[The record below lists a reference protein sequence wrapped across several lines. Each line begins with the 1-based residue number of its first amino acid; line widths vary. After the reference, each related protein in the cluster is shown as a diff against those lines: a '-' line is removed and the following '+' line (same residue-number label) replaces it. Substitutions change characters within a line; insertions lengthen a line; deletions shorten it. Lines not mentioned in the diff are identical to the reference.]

1 VLNAEQQAVVDAVKT
16 SKTIVVSACAG
27 AGKTRVLG
35 LSYKQMVESGVAD
48 PTQAVIVT
56 YTQAAA
62 AELAHRIRIHELPD
76 PGFVGTLHGLMLRYL
91 RMNGPSIGFHKGVS
105 VVDERTANG
114 FLREA
119 MKRVVWKGTFEHAK
133 RAVSR
138 QSDRF
143 NERTLFAEF
152 HGKLAAQGL
161 VTFDGILHWAEQAL
175 IQNQGKVPFSVLMV
189 DEYQDVSRSDHDL
202 YMRMVVERRLVVGD
216 IRQAIFGFRGGDPNC
231 MLELMAMPSF
241 SHFKLT
247 TNYRSARQIV
257 EFANKLSPH
266 LPDKELMRS
275 FDPMWLGS
283 FCEVF
288 NAENMERHLET
299 ILEAIDE
306 FRGNT
311 AIICRFNWQIAAIS
325 EDLRKHDI
333 AHRVHGKAK
342 KPEDWDAACALV
354 GFLANPESEVMAYAF
369 ASSVSQAKADEL
381 KRKANEECVSLC
393 RLVWD
398 DEHPDIS
405 EIEATLDS
413 LNTSPQTKVLVMA
426 IHDRLPEIDRSWV
439 SLAAAMADP
448 EALSQSSGDE
458 RVPLLCTIHAAKGRE
473 FDHVILPYWC
483 DEMFPGF
490 KKDDSEEWRL
500 AYVAIT
506 RARKSVVILSCAEGR
521 DFSGQTTTMTPS
533 RFIKAITQ

>member
-1 VLNAEQQAVVDAVKT
+1 MLNQEQQAVVDAV
-16 SKTIVVSACAG
+16 SSHRNLIVSACPG
-27 AGKTRVLG
+27 AGKTMTLVACYAR
-35 LSYKQMVESGVAD
+35 MVHQSSE
-48 PTQAVIVT
+48 TVIVT

-62 AELAHRIRIHELPD
+62 AELAKRIKEQELPE
-76 PGFVGTLHGLMLRYL
+76 PAFVGTLHGLMLRYL
-91 RMNGPSIGFHKGVS
+91 RQNGPSIGFHKGVS

-143 NERTLFAEF
+143 NERTLFSEF

-175 IQNQGKVPFSVLMV
+175 IQNHWKVPFSLLMV

-202 YMRMVVERRLVVGD
+202 YMRMVVERRFAVGD
-216 IRQAIFGFRGGDPNC
+216 IRQAIFGFRGGDPSC

-241 SHFKLT
+241 RHFKLT
-247 TNYRSARQIV
+247 TNYRSHMDIIAT
-257 EFANKLSPH
+257 ANRLAPH
-266 LPDKELMRS
+266 LPDKEKMVPDIMVIGPKRTNV
-275 FDPMWLGS
+275 FDHSTLDHQS
-283 FCEVF
+283 
-288 NAENMERHLET
+288 
-299 ILEAIDE
+299 EAIREAVME
-306 FRGNT
+306 FGDNT

-354 GFLANPESEVMAYAF
+354 GFLANPESEVMAYAL
-369 ASSVSQAKADEL
+369 AASVSQARAGEL
-381 KRKANEECVSLC
+381 KRKANEECVSL
-393 RLVWD
+393 RSLVWSG
-398 DEHPDIS
+398 EIPDIS
-405 EIEATLDS
+405 DIESGMDAFGISSKTQS
-413 LNTSPQTKVLVMA
+413 MVLL
-426 IHDRLPEIDRSWV
+426 ICHSLPEMDRSWA

-458 RVPLLCTIHAAKGRE
+458 RVPLLCTIHASKGRE

-506 RARKSVVILSCAEGR
+506 RARKSVTILSCAEGR

>member
-1 VLNAEQQAVVDAVKT
+1 VLNPQQNAVVEA
-16 SKTIVVSACAG
+16 SQSAPNIVVSACPG
-27 AGKTRVLG
+27 AGKTRVLIE
-35 LSYKQMVESGVAD
+35 SYSEMVRSGVAD
-48 PTQAVIVT
+48 PTLTVIVT

-143 NERTLFAEF
+143 NERTLFSEF

-175 IQNQGKVPFSVLMV
+175 IQNYWKVPFSVLMV

-202 YMRMVVERRLVVGD
+202 YQRMVVERRFVVSD
-216 IRQAIFGFRGGDPNC
+216 VRQSIFGFRGGDPSC
-231 MLELMAMPSF
+231 AQELVES
-241 SHFKLT
+241 SDWKHFKLT
-247 TNYRSARQIV
+247 TNYRCGREIIDA
-257 EFANKLSPH
+257 ANALAPH
-266 LPDKELMRS
+266 LPDKEKMV
-275 FDPMWLGS
+275 FDPALAIRGRMDAFDCVS
-283 FCEVF
+283 ID
-288 NAENMERHLET
+288 HHS
-299 ILEAIDE
+299 EAIRDAFQE
-306 FRGNT
+306 TGST

-325 EDLRKHDI
+325 EDLRERNI

-369 ASSVSQAKADEL
+369 ASSVSQTKADEL
-381 KRKANEECVSLC
+381 KRKANEECVNLC

-405 EIEATLDS
+405 EIESTMDS
-413 LNTSPQTKVLVMA
+413 LNTSSQTKALAMA
-426 IHDRLPEIDRSWV
+426 IHDRLPEMDRSWA

-458 RVPLLCTIHAAKGRE
+458 QVPLLCTIHAAKGRE
-473 FDHVILPYWC
+473 FEHVILPYWC
-483 DEMFPGF
+483 DELFPGF

-506 RARKSVVILSCAEGR
+506 RARKSVTILSCAEGR

-533 RFIKAITQ
+533 RFIKAITK